1 MPRGTNTVRMQRRTL
16 VAAMLLGMTG
26 CGGGGTGGTGGT
38 GSPFAAP
45 GTGGTGSVASYPIF
59 SFGSISGFGS
69 VIVNQVRFDD
79 SSASIRLDG
88 QSATSAQLGLGMTI
102 SVSGEAAGP
111 DATSALAS
119 SLESWSIAQGAVT
132 ARTASSVTVAGMMI
146 TVNAA
151 TVYGGAVAWPAIAVG
166 DMVKVWGV
174 PSGAG
179 YTSWTATRIEP
190 AAGAARLIS
199 SGVVKQVSGQLALNG
214 YSLAGAISTLATG
227 QVVTVSGNLAGGTL
241 TVAGIHLLDALPV
254 IAVGTLMERE
264 GAITAVTSATQFLLG
279 NYGVDASDALITPAG
294 THPVVGARVE
304 VYGTWNGNTIVA
316 RKLEYQ
322 TLSQLQEVELEAAI
336 TQFNSVADFVV
347 RDLHCDASGLS
358 SVGNGRLSDLRVGLR
373 VHLQGINTGGT
384 VRVTKL
390 EISG

>member
-1 MPRGTNTVRMQRRTL
+1 MARATYPVRMQRRTL
-16 VAAMLLGMTG
+16 VTAMLLGIAG
-26 CGGGGTGGTGGT
+26 CGGGGTGGT

-45 GTGGTGSVASYPIF
+45 GTGGTGTVASYPIF

-79 SSASIRLDG
+79 SSALIRLDG
-88 QSATSAQLGLGMTI
+88 QSATSAQLGLGMTV
-102 SVSGEAAGP
+102 SVSGQAASP
-111 DATSALAS
+111 DATAALAS

-132 ARTASSVTVAGMMI
+132 ARTASSVTVAGMAI
-146 TVNAA
+146 SVNAA
-151 TVYGGAVAWPAIAVG
+151 TVYGGTIAWPAIAVG

-179 YTSWTATRIEP
+179 YAAWTATRIEP
-190 AAGAARLIS
+190 AAGAAPLIS
-199 SGVVKQVSGQLALNG
+199 SGVVTLVSSQLVLNG
-214 YSLAGAISTLATG
+214 YSLAGAISTLGAG
-227 QVVTVSGNLAGGTL
+227 QVVTLSGSLAGGTL
-241 TVAGIHLLDALPV
+241 TVTGIHLLDSLPV
-254 IAVGTLMERE
+254 IAAGTLMERE
-264 GAITAVTSATQFLLG
+264 GAITAVTSATQLLMG
-279 NYGVDASDALITPAG
+279 SYPVDASAATITPAG
-294 THPVVGARVE
+294 THPAVGARVE

-347 RDLHCDASGLS
+347 RGLHCDASGLS

-373 VHLQGINTGGT
+373 VHLQGINTAGT
-384 VRVTKL
+384 IYVTEL
-390 EISG
+390 EITG